1 MIFLLFYLRVST
13 FMNEEDKPKLNET
26 EPNKENASTN
36 DNSMIFGVSIRG
48 WIAMGVVATICL
60 MSGLKIDIKEP
71 LYTLAGLIVG
81 FYFGQNPKKS

>member
-13 FMNEEDKPKLNET
+13 FMNEEDKSKLNEV
-26 EPNKENASTN
+26 EPNKEIPPTN
-36 DNSMIFGVSIRG
+36 DNSSLFGVTIRG

>member
-1 MIFLLFYLRVST
+1 
-13 FMNEEDKPKLNET
+13 
-26 EPNKENASTN
+26 
-36 DNSMIFGVSIRG
+36 
-48 WIAMGVVATICL
+48 MGVVATICL

>member
-1 MIFLLFYLRVST
+1 
-13 FMNEEDKPKLNET
+13 MNEQDKPKLNEP
-26 EPNKENASTN
+26 EPNKEIPPIN
-36 DNSMIFGVSIRG
+36 DNSSLFGVTIRG